1 MIALIIIL
9 SITAVLAVLISIPLY
24 FEIRYIYDD
33 KAGRYQVFFKY
44 LFFKVMLL
52 PKDEK
57 KKNASKSENIK
68 EKDETSKKQFS
79 YEDFKRYHDGIKLYW
94 DDICDIL
101 YILFKKSV
109 HTKKLSLYAYFGF
122 DDPMLTGIATGAAN
136 ALVYNLLSVIERYS
150 NLYDKEIHLNPDF
163 DKPVFYINTHCIIKI
178 KSVHI
183 IVIAVKILKLF
194 FKING
199 GRK

>member
-9 SITAVLAVLISIPLY
+9 SIIIVLAVLISIPLY

-33 KAGRYQVFFKY
+33 KAEKAQVLLKY
-44 LFFKVMLL
+44 LCFKVTLL
-52 PKDEK
+52 PKNEK
-57 KKNASKSENIK
+57 EKASKSKDIE
-68 EKDETSKKQFS
+68 EKSQKQFS

-109 HTKKLSLYAYFGF
+109 YTKKLSLYAYFGF

-136 ALVYNLLSVIERYS
+136 ALVYNLLSVIERCS
-150 NLYDKEIHLNPDF
+150 NLCNKEIHLNPDF

-183 IVIAVKILKLF
+183 IVMAVKILRLF